1 MHAPTVTQRV
11 VPARGRRVNMAA
23 VLKHISGNTL
33 AQQVLVPITLLLL
46 MAVIPF
52 QMVHGIDCFKCVSM
66 NGANK
71 ACDDPFHNNYS
82 AAILESP
89 CMGGRKGRDGLF
101 PATSCI
107 KIAGYYDDT
116 GETITVRGC
125 ALDSGTLTTDTEI
138 IRMSHCGRFYYDDR
152 YVHGCLQSC
161 NDADAC
167 NGAPRGSSTPW
178 LILLAV
184 IGSLLGSSS
193 SSSSATLQPS
203 RWFEPVNDS

>member
-1 MHAPTVTQRV
+1 
-11 VPARGRRVNMAA
+11 
-23 VLKHISGNTL
+23 
-33 AQQVLVPITLLLL
+33 
-46 MAVIPF
+46 
-52 QMVHGIDCFKCVSM
+52 M

-167 NGAPRGSSTPW
+167 NRGSRLMVGHTVAFWSSLTIVMVAVGVLLRTSVSLQTPNQC
-178 LILLAV
+178 LLAT
-184 IGSLLGSSS
+184 GS
-193 SSSSATLQPS
+193 
-203 RWFEPVNDS
+203 

>member
-1 MHAPTVTQRV
+1 
-11 VPARGRRVNMAA
+11 
-23 VLKHISGNTL
+23 
-33 AQQVLVPITLLLL
+33 
-46 MAVIPF
+46 
-52 QMVHGIDCFKCVSM
+52 M

-167 NGAPRGSSTPW
+167 NGARTVGVPGAMGMLWSVLA
-178 LILLAV
+178 LILAV
-184 IGSLLGSSS
+184 AGRTLLGTSSS
-193 SSSSATLQPS
+193 SSLQPAVDRLGADGS
-203 RWFEPVNDS
+203 

>member
-1 MHAPTVTQRV
+1 MCIGEQHINYL
-11 VPARGRRVNMAA
+11 PAILFTSL
-23 VLKHISGNTL
+23 VLLTKS
-33 AQQVLVPITLLLL
+33 A
-46 MAVIPF
+46 
-52 QMVHGIDCFKCVSM
+52 HGIDCFKCVSM

-82 AAILESP
+82 TAILESP

-116 GETITVRGC
+116 RETITVRGC

-138 IRMSHCGRFYYDDR
+138 IRMSHCGRFFYDDR

-167 NGAPRGSSTPW
+167 NHSSRLAAVDPYRVGFCLAT
-178 LILLAV
+178 LYLLLYYHRQQALS
-184 IGSLLGSSS
+184 SLLYLGYES
-193 SSSSATLQPS
+193 
-203 RWFEPVNDS
+203 

>member
-1 MHAPTVTQRV
+1 MVT
-11 VPARGRRVNMAA
+11 
-23 VLKHISGNTL
+23 LEKHISCF
-33 AQQVLVPITLLLL
+33 AVVLLSHLLL
-46 MAVIPF
+46 MLIKCAN
-52 QMVHGIDCFKCVSM
+52 GIDCFKCVSM

-82 AAILESP
+82 TAILESP

-138 IRMSHCGRFYYDDR
+138 IRMSHCGRFFYDDR

-167 NGAPRGSSTPW
+167 NHSPRAAGYPQRVGALQLATAAASLAMGYY
-178 LILLAV
+178 ILLNRRQHLV
-184 IGSLLGSSS
+184 GVGS
-193 SSSSATLQPS
+193 
-203 RWFEPVNDS
+203 